1 MISYKQIYFSLF
13 LFLLGPPAFRDTNHV
28 FYAAEGQTD
37 IWIFVKVFSYIIIF
51 YILFKQYSYLK
62 VTTNRNNKFL
72 NFNFFIIFI
81 LFYLSSLFGPRPQ
94 YSISYTTLFLFGFIF
109 YNLYLNL
116 FLNLKDFK
124 LINLIQIINHTLI
137 FLIIF
142 TILLSIFFPNY
153 VSVVKNENFYRIIGN
168 KISDFKVIP
177 IFTLTISFISFLFLS
192 KNILNIN
199 LFYSIISILA
209 LYLSQTRSTIFIS
222 FLIIFIFT
230 IVFFKTNEK
239 NKNYLNKKI
248 LFYFLILFFLTYL
261 SLDFILSTF
270 TRGNTVSFFE
280 LSGREFV
287 WSTIINHME
296 SKFLGF
302 GLGYAVKDLFLN
314 LPNYYNIAS
323 DSLLITKNI
332 GSAHNFYLEFLISG
346 GWICFICIIFIHI
359 YLLKTSIDLLFFNG
373 DLESKIIGT
382 LYFVFIFIAL
392 FDSFAFVPTS
402 NSFAFY
408 WILITMILIKKNKI
422 ANENK

>member
-13 LFLLGPPAFRDTNHV
+13 LFLVGPPAFRDVNDV
-28 FYAAEGQTD
+28 FYASEGQTD
-37 IWIFVKVFSYIIIF
+37 IWIFIKVISYLIIF
-51 YILFKQYSYLK
+51 YILFKQNSFLK
-62 VTTNRNNKFL
+62 VTTIRNNKFL
-72 NFNFFIIFI
+72 NLNFFVIFI
-81 LFYLSSLFGPRPQ
+81 FFYLSSLFGPRPQ

-124 LINLIQIINHTLI
+124 LINLIKIINNILI

-153 VSVVKNENFYRIIGN
+153 VSVIKNESFYRIIGN

-177 IFTLTISFISFLFLS
+177 IFTLTISFISFLFSS

-199 LFYSIISILA
+199 FFYSIISILA
-209 LYLSQTRSTIFIS
+209 LYLSQTRSIIFIS
-222 FLIIFIFT
+222 FLIVLVFT
-230 IVFFKTNEK
+230 LVFFITNKK
-239 NKNYLNKKI
+239 NKNNLNKKI
-248 LFYFLILFFLTYL
+248 LFYFLILFFLTFL
-261 SLDFILSTF
+261 SLDFILTAL
-270 TRGNTVSFFE
+270 TRGNTVSLFE

-287 WSTIINHME
+287 WSTIINYME
-296 SKFLGF
+296 SRFLGF

-314 LPNYYNIAS
+314 LPNYYNFVS

-346 GWICFICIIFIHI
+346 GWICFICIICIHI
-359 YLLKTSIDLLFFNG
+359 YLLKISINLLIYNA
-373 DLESKIIGT
+373 DLESKIIAT
-382 LYFVFIFIAL
+382 LYFVFTFIAL

-408 WILITMILIKKNKI
+408 WILITMILIKRNKI
-422 ANENK
+422 LNENK